1 MAPEAA
7 PGPRDQT
14 LYYGDCLDWM
24 QEWPDECVDLVY
36 LDPPFNSN
44 ADYNII
50 FGQEN
55 GVPAQVRGF
64 EDTWRWD
71 EAAAQR
77 SRDLEA
83 AVAHPMHGA
92 ATALKTLIGPS
103 GMLAYLTYMG
113 ERLAEIRRLLKPTG
127 SIYLHC
133 DDTAVHY
140 LKIVMDS
147 IFGARNFCNDI
158 HWRRATAHSDSRR
171 FGRIGDDLLF
181 YGKSD
186 QRFWDGD
193 AVREQRALENVRT
206 AYPSEDERG
215 RYRNADL
222 TGPRHRA
229 QRGSPSTQPWRGYDV
244 YEMGRVWSVPLT
256 GDYAAYIERE
266 FVPGYRQIED
276 IHLRLDALDEAGLI
290 HHPES
295 GRWPGLKRYAEA
307 DRGRLPQS
315 IIWSPTGFT
324 NFSSRRG
331 EALGYPTQKPL
342 SLLERLIKVSSRP
355 GDFVLDPFCGCGTAV
370 VAAHQLDRRWAGI
383 DISSMAIDIVQ
394 ERRLEALG
402 IQASIQ
408 GIPQDLVSARRLA
421 SDRWLDFQ
429 AWAVMRIPGLAANES
444 PGADAGIDGRG
455 TLLNRPDDH
464 NSRLAIAQVKGGR
477 TFRLGELRDF
487 LGVIQRDNAACG
499 VFITVDRVTSRTARA
514 EAAGLGDVT
523 VGGVAH
529 PRAQLWS
536 VEEYFGGVR
545 PNLPSLANPYTGR
558 PIEPTIFS
566 QQRFI

>member
-1 MAPEAA
+1 MADDPT
-7 PGPRDQT
+7 GPTNQT

-24 QEWPDECVDLVY
+24 QGWPDECVDLVY

-55 GVPAQVRGF
+55 GTPAQVRGF

-77 SRDLEA
+77 SMQLES
-83 AVAHPMHGA
+83 AVAHPMHQA
-92 ATALKTLIGPS
+92 ATALRTLLGPS

-133 DDTAVHY
+133 DDTAAHY

-171 FGRIGDDLLF
+171 FGRISDNLLF

-186 QRFWDGD
+186 ARFWDGD
-193 AVREQRALENVRT
+193 AVREQRSLENVRT

-215 RYRNADL
+215 RFRNADL

-229 QRGSPSTQPWRGYDV
+229 RRGSPSTQPWRGYDV
-244 YEMGRVWSVPLT
+244 YEMGRVWSVPKS

-266 FVPGYRQIED
+266 FIPGYGAIAD
-276 IHLRLDALDEAGLI
+276 IHERLDALDAAGLI
-290 HHPES
+290 HHPTT

-307 DRGRLPQS
+307 DRGRLPQN

-324 NFSSRRG
+324 NFSAGRG

-342 SLLERLIKVSSRP
+342 ALLERLIKVSSRP
-355 GDFVLDPFCGCGTAV
+355 GDLVLDPFCGCGTAV
-370 VAAHQLDRRWAGI
+370 VAAHQLGRRWVGI

-402 IQASIQ
+402 IQADIQ
-408 GIPQDLVSARRLA
+408 GIPRDLVSARRLA
-421 SDRWLDFQ
+421 SERWLDFQ
-429 AWAVMRIPGLAANES
+429 AWAVMLIPGMAANQQ

-455 TLLNRPDDH
+455 MLLIAPQERDA
-464 NSRLAIAQVKGGR
+464 RLVLAQVKGGG
-477 TFRLGELRDF
+477 TFRLSELRDF
-487 LGVIQRDNAACG
+487 LRVIERDDAACG
-499 VFITVDRVTSRTARA
+499 VFITVDRVRSRAART
-514 EAAGLGDVT
+514 EAAQLGEIA
-523 VGGVAH
+523 VGANRH

-536 VEEYFGGVR
+536 IEEYFDGVR
-545 PNLPSLANPYTGR
+545 PNLPALSDPYTGR
-558 PIEPTIFS
+558 PIEPTIFA
-566 QQRFI
+566 QQRII

>member
-1 MAPEAA
+1 MADDPA
-7 PGPRDQT
+7 GPTNQT

-24 QEWPDECVDLVY
+24 QGWPDECVDLVY

-55 GVPAQVRGF
+55 GTPAQVRGF

-77 SRDLEA
+77 SMQLES
-83 AVAHPMHGA
+83 AVAHPMHQA
-92 ATALKTLIGPS
+92 ATALRTLLGPS

-133 DDTAVHY
+133 DDTAAHY

-171 FGRIGDDLLF
+171 FGRISDNLLF
-181 YGKSD
+181 YGKSSE
-186 QRFWDGD
+186 RFWDGD
-193 AVREQRALENVRT
+193 AVREQRTLENVRT

-215 RYRNADL
+215 RFRNDNL

-229 QRGSPSTQPWRGYDV
+229 RRGSPSTQPWRGYDV
-244 YEMGRVWSVPLT
+244 YEMGRVWSVPKS

-266 FVPGYRQIED
+266 FIPGYGAIADLHE
-276 IHLRLDALDEAGLI
+276 RLDALDAAGLI
-290 HHPES
+290 HHPTT

-307 DRGRLPQS
+307 DRGRLPQN

-324 NFSSRRG
+324 NFSAGRG

-342 SLLERLIKVSSRP
+342 ALLERLIKVSSRP
-355 GDFVLDPFCGCGTAV
+355 GDLVLDPFCGCGTAV
-370 VAAHQLDRRWAGI
+370 VAAHQLGRRWVGI

-402 IQASIQ
+402 IQADIQ
-408 GIPQDLVSARRLA
+408 GIPRDLVSARRLA
-421 SDRWLDFQ
+421 SERWLDFQ
-429 AWAVMRIPGLAANES
+429 AWAAMLIPGMAANQQ

-455 TLLNRPDDH
+455 MLLVTPQERDA
-464 NSRLAIAQVKGGR
+464 RLVLAQVKGGG
-477 TFRLGELRDF
+477 TFRLSELRDF
-487 LGVIQRDNAACG
+487 LRVIERDDAACG
-499 VFITVDRVTSRTARA
+499 VFITVDRVRSRAART
-514 EAAGLGDVT
+514 EAAQLGEIA
-523 VGGVAH
+523 VGANRH

-536 VEEYFGGVR
+536 IEEYFDGVR
-545 PNLPSLANPYTGR
+545 PNLPALSDPYTGR
-558 PIEPTIFS
+558 PIEPTIFA
-566 QQRFI
+566 QQRII

>member
-1 MAPEAA
+1 MPDDATA
-7 PGPRDQT
+7 PGDQT

-24 QEWPDECVDLVY
+24 RQWPDECVDLVY

-55 GVPAQVRGF
+55 GTPAQVRGF

-71 EAAAQR
+71 EVAAQR
-77 SRDLEA
+77 SRDLES
-83 AVAHPMHGA
+83 AVAHPMHQA
-92 ATALKTLIGPS
+92 ATALRTLIGPS
-103 GMLAYLTYMG
+103 GMLAYLTYIG

-127 SIYLHC
+127 SVYLHC

-147 IFGARNFCNDI
+147 IFGAPNFCNDI

-171 FGRIGDDLLF
+171 FGRISDNLLF

-193 AVREQRALENVRT
+193 AVREQRGLEDLRT

-215 RYRNADL
+215 RYRNDNL

-229 QRGSPSTQPWRGYDV
+229 QRGAPSTQPWRGYDV

-266 FVPGYRQIED
+266 FIPGYRQIED
-276 IHLRLDALDEAGLI
+276 IHQRLDALDEAGLI

-295 GRWPGLKRYAEA
+295 GRWPGLRRYAEA

-370 VAAHQLDRRWAGI
+370 VAAHQLGRRWAGI

-421 SDRWLDFQ
+421 SERWLDFQ
-429 AWAVMRIPGLAANES
+429 AWTVMRITGMAANES

-455 TLLNRPDDH
+455 MLLNRPDDR
-464 NSRLAIAQVKGGR
+464 NSRLAVAQVKGGR
-477 TFRLGELRDF
+477 TFRLSELRDF
-487 LGVIQRDNAACG
+487 IGVIQRDNAACG
-499 VFITVDRVTSRTARA
+499 VFITVNRVTSRTARA
-514 EAAGLGDVT
+514 EVAGLGEVT

-536 VEEYFGGVR
+536 IEEYFQGVR
-545 PNLPSLANPYTGR
+545 PNLPSLTNPYTVR

-566 QQRFI
+566 QQRIV

>member
-1 MAPEAA
+1 MADDPA
-7 PGPRDQT
+7 GPTNQT

-24 QEWPDECVDLVY
+24 QGWPDECVDLVY

-55 GVPAQVRGF
+55 GTPAQVRGF

-77 SRDLEA
+77 SMQLES
-83 AVAHPMHGA
+83 AVAHPMHQA
-92 ATALKTLIGPS
+92 ATALRTLLGPS

-133 DDTAVHY
+133 DDTAAHY

-171 FGRIGDDLLF
+171 FGRISDNLLF
-181 YGKSD
+181 YGKSSE
-186 QRFWDGD
+186 RFWDGD
-193 AVREQRALENVRT
+193 AVREQRALEDVKT

-215 RYRNADL
+215 RFRNDNL

-229 QRGSPSTQPWRGYDV
+229 RRGSPSTQPWRGYDV
-244 YEMGRVWSVPLT
+244 YEMGRVWSVPKS

-266 FVPGYRQIED
+266 FIPGYRDIID
-276 IHLRLDALDEAGLI
+276 IHERLDSLDAVGLI
-290 HHPES
+290 HHPTS

-307 DRGRLPQS
+307 DRGRLPQN
-315 IIWSPTGFT
+315 IIWTPTGFT
-324 NFSSRRG
+324 NFSARRG

-342 SLLERLIKVSSRP
+342 ALLERLIKVSSRP
-355 GDFVLDPFCGCGTAV
+355 GDLVLDPFCGCGSAV
-370 VAAHQLDRRWAGI
+370 VAAHQLGRRWVGI

-402 IQASIQ
+402 IQAEIQ
-408 GIPQDLVSARRLA
+408 GIPRDLVSARRLA
-421 SDRWLDFQ
+421 SERWLDFQ
-429 AWAVMRIPGLAANES
+429 AWSAMLIPGMAANQR

-455 TLLNRPDDH
+455 MLLVAPEGRDA
-464 NSRLAIAQVKGGR
+464 RLVLAQVKGGGS
-477 TFRLGELRDF
+477 FRLSELRDF
-487 LGVIQRDNAACG
+487 LRVIERDDAACG
-499 VFITVDRVTSRTARA
+499 VFITVDRVRSRAART
-514 EAAGLGDVT
+514 EAAQLGEIA
-523 VGGVAH
+523 VGANRH

-536 VEEYFGGVR
+536 IEEYFDGVR
-545 PNLPSLANPYTGR
+545 PNLPALSDPYTGR
-558 PIEPTIFS
+558 PIEPTIFA
-566 QQRFI
+566 QQRII